1 MPYINL
7 VKELVLFKLITCL
20 DSGCGRNRFKTK
32 KITMQQYISV
42 WTGKE
47 WQIHFKYSDAMN
59 ITFLAMLYGL
69 SMPIMFP
76 MAAIIISNQRLAE
89 RSQVTYTMRQPPAMD
104 NLLSKSV
111 LGIMKYAPLCMLFN
125 GFWLLDNKQF
135 FENVWGYK
143 NKTTEFMKSQHFVA
157 IKVNQSSPLLL
168 AGCLCAIVC
177 MIQVIV
183 SEETLQ
189 RMGFTMAM
197 DSLDVDEDLPNFFEA
212 LPVSEATRI
221 LAEND

>member
-1 MPYINL
+1 
-7 VKELVLFKLITCL
+7 
-20 DSGCGRNRFKTK
+20 
-32 KITMQQYISV
+32 
-42 WTGKE
+42 
-47 WQIHFKYSDAMN
+47 
-59 ITFLAMLYGL
+59 
-69 SMPIMFP
+69 
-76 MAAIIISNQRLAE
+76 
-89 RSQVTYTMRQPPAMD
+89 
-104 NLLSKSV
+104 
-111 LGIMKYAPLCMLFN
+111 MLFN

-177 MIQVIV
+177 VVQILL

-212 LPVSEATRI
+212 LPISEATRI